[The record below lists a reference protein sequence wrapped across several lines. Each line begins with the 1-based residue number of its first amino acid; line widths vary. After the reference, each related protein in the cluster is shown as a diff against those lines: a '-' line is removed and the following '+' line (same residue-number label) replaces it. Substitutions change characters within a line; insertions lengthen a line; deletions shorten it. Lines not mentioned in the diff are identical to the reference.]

1 VGGTLESDVKM
12 ATPSQFH
19 SYSEDFAFQFD
30 APFPSIAY
38 DKYLSWS
45 GWLVHRHGKP
55 IHGLR
60 AVVRRTLLGRKIIRA
75 RRKRERPDVATAFPN
90 LTEAKTSG
98 FLFELQLGL
107 GTNYLTFQVQ
117 DQRHVWRTFCTT
129 TIRAAPLNF
138 LDLLGFRQSRSV
150 LTRILQSWAYDR
162 AQRVVHLSAPVGPL
176 IAKTV
181 DRSTGSFIK
190 RIDLLATSKS
200 NLFIREIGADE
211 ANKVLTSHRNDGF
224 HSVFNG
230 KNFDGW
236 AGPVSEYEVKDSAIC
251 CQKGKGGTIYTKDEF
266 ADFVA
271 RVEFRLP
278 PGGNNGLAIR
288 YPGEGDTAYG
298 GTRSRP
304 PRQSEVS
311 PGTRGGSNLARGH

>member
-1 VGGTLESDVKM
+1 M
-12 ATPSQFH
+12 ATPSQLH

-60 AVVRRTLLGRKIIRA
+60 AVVRRTLLGRRIIRA

-162 AQRVVHLSAPVGPL
+162 AQRVVHLL
-176 IAKTV
+176 
-181 DRSTGSFIK
+181 
-190 RIDLLATSKS
+190 
-200 NLFIREIGADE
+200 
-211 ANKVLTSHRNDGF
+211 
-224 HSVFNG
+224 
-230 KNFDGW
+230 
-236 AGPVSEYEVKDSAIC
+236 
-251 CQKGKGGTIYTKDEF
+251 
-266 ADFVA
+266 
-271 RVEFRLP
+271 
-278 PGGNNGLAIR
+278 
-288 YPGEGDTAYG
+288 
-298 GTRSRP
+298 
-304 PRQSEVS
+304 PRQLTDPQARSLNAS
-311 PGTRGGSNLARGH
+311 TYLQLQNRISSFARLASWSQPAFARSAARPESD